1 MGKYRKAIGCI
12 TKPGDKAP
20 PTALKVTRSN
30 LMFEPMPFIS
40 VALPVP
46 I

>member
-1 MGKYRKAIGCI
+1 MAKYGKAIGYI
-12 TKPGDKAP
+12 TKPGVKAP
-20 PTALKVTRSN
+20 PTTLKVTRSN

-40 VALPVP
+40 VAFPVP